1 MVNNMKK
8 KYSFLVVLLLI
19 SNTAYAEL
27 KIGVEGGFTFADIRA
42 EETAQILANASGST
56 VTYEYDKA
64 TWMGRV
70 FGDYAFNSDIHA
82 EIGYF
87 LTGSLDAT
95 YKISGSQATE
105 NYDAMGIDLAIVMHT
120 DEVFFKAGMHSSELN
135 GSANLTIGGTTYA
148 VTESISGS
156 GFLVGGGF
164 ESDDSRFGLTYYSDM
179 GGDADSDMTF
189 LSYGVKF

>member
-8 KYSFLVVLLLI
+8 IYSFLIALLFI
-19 SNTAYAEL
+19 TNSAFAEL
-27 KIGVEGGFTFADIRA
+27 KMGVEGGITWADIRA

-56 VTYEYDKA
+56 VSYEYDKA
-64 TWMGRV
+64 TWMGRI
-70 FGDYAFNSDIHA
+70 FGDYAINSDIHA

-95 YKISGSQATE
+95 YTISGASASE
-105 NYDAMGIDLAIVMHT
+105 GYDAMGIDLAVVLHT
-120 DEVFFKAGMHSSELN
+120 DDVFFKAGMHSSELN

>member
-1 MVNNMKK
+1 MKK
-8 KYSFLVVLLLI
+8 IYSFLIALLLI

-27 KIGVEGGFTFADIRA
+27 KMGVEGGITWADIRA

-56 VTYEYDKA
+56 VSYEYDKA
-64 TWMGRV
+64 TWMGRI
-70 FGDYAFNSDIHA
+70 FGDYAINSDIHA

-95 YKISGSQATE
+95 YTISGASATE
-105 NYDAMGIDLAIVMHT
+105 GYDAMGIDLAIVMHT
-120 DEVFFKAGMHSSELN
+120 DGAFFKAGMHSSELN

-189 LSYGVKF
+189 LSYGVMF

>member
-1 MVNNMKK
+1 MKK
-8 KYSFLVVLLLI
+8 LHSFLIFLLLI
-19 SNTAYAEL
+19 SNSAYAEL
-27 KIGVEGGFTFADIRA
+27 KIGVEGGLNFADIRA

-56 VTYEYDKA
+56 VNYEYDKA
-64 TWMGRV
+64 TWMGRI
-70 FGDYAFNSDIHA
+70 FADYAINSDIHA

-87 LTGSLDAT
+87 LSGSLDAT

-105 NYDAMGIDLAIVMHT
+105 SYDAKGIDFAIVLHT
-120 DEVFFKAGMHSSELN
+120 NEAFFKVGMHSSDLN
-135 GSANLTIGGTTYA
+135 GAANLTIGGTTYS

-156 GFLVGGGF
+156 GFLVGGGI

>member
-1 MVNNMKK
+1 MKK
-8 KYSFLVVLLLI
+8 LHSFLILFLLI
-19 SNTAYAEL
+19 SHSAFAEL
-27 KIGVEGGFTFADIRA
+27 KMGVEGGITWADIRA

-56 VTYEYDKA
+56 VSYEYDDA
-64 TWMGRV
+64 TWMGRI
-70 FGDYAFNSDIHA
+70 FGDYAINSDIHA

-95 YKISGSQATE
+95 YTISGASASE
-105 NYDAMGIDLAIVMHT
+105 GYDAMGIDLAIVMHT
-120 DEVFFKAGMHSSELN
+120 DEAFFKAGMHSSELN
-135 GSANLTIGGTTYA
+135 GSANLTIGGTSYA

-189 LSYGVKF
+189 LSYGVMF

>member
-1 MVNNMKK
+1 MKK
-8 KYSFLVVLLLI
+8 IYSFLIALLLI

-27 KIGVEGGFTFADIRA
+27 KMGVEGGFTWADIRA

-56 VTYEYDKA
+56 VSYEYDDA
-64 TWMGRV
+64 TWMGRI
-70 FGDYAFNSDIHA
+70 FGDYAINSDIHA

-95 YKISGSQATE
+95 YTISGASASE
-105 NYDAMGIDLAIVMHT
+105 GYDAMGIDLAIVMHT
-120 DEVFFKAGMHSSELN
+120 DEAFFKAGMHSSELN
-135 GSANLTIGGTTYA
+135 GSANLTIGGTSYA

-179 GGDADSDMTF
+179 GGDADSDMVF
-189 LSYGVKF
+189 LSYGVMF

>member
-1 MVNNMKK
+1 
-8 KYSFLVVLLLI
+8 
-19 SNTAYAEL
+19 
-27 KIGVEGGFTFADIRA
+27 
-42 EETAQILANASGST
+42 
-56 VTYEYDKA
+56 
-64 TWMGRV
+64 
-70 FGDYAFNSDIHA
+70 
-82 EIGYF
+82 
-87 LTGSLDAT
+87 
-95 YKISGSQATE
+95 
-105 NYDAMGIDLAIVMHT
+105 MHT

-135 GSANLTIGGTTYA
+135 GSASLTIGGTSYA

>member
-1 MVNNMKK
+1 MKK
-8 KYSFLVVLLLI
+8 LFFFLIGSLLI
-19 SNTAYAEL
+19 SNTALAEL
-27 KIGVEGGFTFADIRA
+27 KIGAEGGIVWADIRA
-42 EETAQILANASGST
+42 EETAQILANASGSS
-56 VTYEYDKA
+56 VSYEYDQA

-70 FGDYAFNSDIHA
+70 FGDYAFNSEIHA

-105 NYDAMGIDLAIVMHT
+105 SYDAMGIDFAIVLHT
-120 DEVFFKAGMHSSELN
+120 NEAFFKAGMHSSELN
-135 GSANLTIGGTTYA
+135 GSASLTIGGTSYA

-164 ESDDSRFGLTYYSDM
+164 ESDDSRFGLTYYYSDM

>member
-1 MVNNMKK
+1 MKK
-8 KYSFLVVLLLI
+8 LFFFLIGSLLI
-19 SNTAYAEL
+19 SNTALAEL
-27 KIGVEGGFTFADIRA
+27 KIGAEGGIVWADIRA
-42 EETAQILANASGST
+42 EETAQILANASGSS
-56 VTYEYDKA
+56 VSYEYDQA

-70 FGDYAFNSDIHA
+70 FGDYAFNSEIHA

-105 NYDAMGIDLAIVMHT
+105 SYDAMGIDFAIVLHT
-120 DEVFFKAGMHSSELN
+120 NEAFFKAGMHSSELN
-135 GSANLTIGGTTYA
+135 GSASLTIGGTSYA